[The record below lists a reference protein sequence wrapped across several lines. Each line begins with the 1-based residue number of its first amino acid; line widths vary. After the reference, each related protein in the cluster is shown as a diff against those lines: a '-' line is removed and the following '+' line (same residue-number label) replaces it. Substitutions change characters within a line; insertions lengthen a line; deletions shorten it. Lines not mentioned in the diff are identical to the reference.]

1 MRTHDERGGA
11 FRALGYAR
19 ATKRPTAMVTSSG
32 TAVANLYLAV
42 MEDSMD
48 EVPLLLLTA
57 DRPYENRLTWANQAA
72 DQIKVSA

>member
-1 MRTHDERGGA
+1 
-11 FRALGYAR
+11 
-19 ATKRPTAMVTSSG
+19 MVTSSG